1 MHNRLGIPIAAL
13 ALSAAACDGDLTAPR
28 TESFM
33 WSGIVDPGHYIEIKG
48 ITGSIVAVPTV
59 GDEVVVHAT
68 KRGVRQDPSTV
79 WIDVVP
85 HAAGVT
91 ICAVYPDVPGQP
103 SNVCEPG
110 LGGSMSVQDNDVAVE
125 FEVRIPTGVDFV
137 GRNITGAISATGIA
151 GSALASTITGDV
163 VLVAEIAE
171 ATVVTGSITATVSQ
185 SEWGRDLAFMTVTG
199 NVTVQVPSSTNA
211 TAVLS
216 TVTGT
221 LGSDFPLSHPSPYEW
236 TGPIGSGGPML
247 RLATVT
253 GSVRLR
259 RGP

>member
-1 MHNRLGIPIAAL
+1 MHNRLGML
-13 ALSAAACDGDLTAPR
+13 LSTLVMSAVACDGDLTAPR
-28 TESFM
+28 TETFS
-33 WSGIVDPGHYIEIKG
+33 WSGVVDPGDHIEIKG
-48 ITGSIVAVPTV
+48 ITGSIVAVPTL
-59 GDEVVVHAT
+59 GDAVVVHAT
-68 KRGVRQDPSTV
+68 KRGVRHDPSTV

-103 SNVCEPG
+103 PNVCAPG

-125 FEVRIPTGVDFV
+125 FEVRIPAGVDFV
-137 GRNITGAISATGIA
+137 GRNITGAISATGIV
-151 GSALASTITGDV
+151 GNALASTITGDV
-163 VLVAEIAE
+163 VLVAAVAE
-171 ATVVTGSITATVSQ
+171 ATVVTGSITATVAQ
-185 SEWGRDLAFMTVTG
+185 SDWGRDLAFMTVTG
-199 NVTVQVPSSTNA
+199 NVTVQVPSTTNA
-211 TAVLS
+211 NAVLT

-221 LGSDFPLSHPSPYEW
+221 LGSDFPLSHPSPHEW

-259 RGP
+259 RGS